1 MQKIRTCLQKTPN
14 ALFCVLGA
22 VVFLAG
28 FYFLCYRTPLNE
40 VWLPTTM
47 NNDEALYNRQVVSV
61 LTHGGPQGYFG
72 YQESTADIGRYGTW
86 GPLLIWA
93 YALPGLLFGASVNVV
108 LWCNLLLIAVGIA
121 VFARCARLN
130 YWQCI
135 ALCGALFSI
144 MLPLRSCVS
153 GASEAMHYMLA
164 LLIVGTAAALHRSGK
179 TGWLIACAAACA
191 VETIFRP
198 YALLFWVFPLT
209 AVWQNKRRRAACL
222 GTAAGG
228 FAVSLF
234 AMAKLA
240 APYFSDGGMD
250 FDGIRLLLQ
259 LHPVAAVRYECARA
273 AALLHAAWRD
283 DILPTLHG
291 ETTYIG
297 GGCVTFLAVVLVAV
311 VCLVW
316 DKHKGRPLVLKGCAL
331 FCSAVIALVL
341 LFMFT
346 YLPFFK
352 MVEFSFFKM
361 KYIGRRTFVG
371 LQNYISVFT
380 RKDCFHALSLSLYYM
395 VGSVVQMALA
405 LLFATILS
413 FKGKGSKFFRG
424 ALSFP
429 CLICGISVGFI
440 FKFFFTHGFVLD
452 TLLSWVGFNVDKLP
466 FWLRDESINNV
477 VLVACSIWKYIGQNI
492 VMFIGAIASVDPVLY
507 EAAEIDGANAWH
519 RFKDIILPS
528 ISTIVVL
535 NLIISVS
542 GALSAFEMP
551 YVVTG
556 GGFNTVVTVQQGT
569 AIDAPVAK
577 IGDVVMDKI
586 AHTDQ
591 KVGLA
596 SAMAVVLLL
605 LIVIV
610 TYAQKAVEKWLEN
623 RSSGVTK

>member
-1 MQKIRTCLQKTPN
+1 MKKPMQKIRTCLQKTPN
-14 ALFCVLGA
+14 ALLCALGA

-61 LTHGGPQGYFG
+61 LIHGGPQGYFG

-164 LLIVGTAAALHRSGK
+164 LLIV
-179 TGWLIACAAACA
+179 
-191 VETIFRP
+191 
-198 YALLFWVFPLT
+198 
-209 AVWQNKRRRAACL
+209 

-341 LFMFT
+341 LFM
-346 YLPFFK
+346 YNIDPRHMMLLAILLLGAVV
-352 MVEFSFFKM
+352 VEDAAPAA
-361 KYIGRRTFVG
+361 V
-371 LQNYISVFT
+371 
-380 RKDCFHALSLSLYYM
+380 
-395 VGSVVQMALA
+395 
-405 LLFATILS
+405 
-413 FKGKGSKFFRG
+413 
-424 ALSFP
+424 
-429 CLICGISVGFI
+429 
-440 FKFFFTHGFVLD
+440 
-452 TLLSWVGFNVDKLP
+452 
-466 FWLRDESINNV
+466 WL
-477 VLVACSIWKYIGQNI
+477 
-492 VMFIGAIASVDPVLY
+492 PVL
-507 EAAEIDGANAWH
+507 
-519 RFKDIILPS
+519 
-528 ISTIVVL
+528 
-535 NLIISVS
+535 
-542 GALSAFEMP
+542 
-551 YVVTG
+551 
-556 GGFNTVVTVQQGT
+556 
-569 AIDAPVAK
+569 
-577 IGDVVMDKI
+577 
-586 AHTDQ
+586 
-591 KVGLA
+591 
-596 SAMAVVLLL
+596 VVLLL
-605 LIVIV
+605 PMNFQRGSLPEKNAEMAAQMQTVEAALTASVQDAGADPWDHTLAYAYDDGVFHGYLYAVPAGMGIEFDKNSYLWDEENPISSRYVMCGHDTRVAARLLAENWQQVVSTEDLVI
-610 TYAQKAVEKWLEN
+610 YK
-623 RSSGVTK
+623 RP

>member
-1 MQKIRTCLQKTPN
+1 MKKPMQKIRTCLQKTPN
-14 ALFCVLGA
+14 ALLCALGA

-93 YALPGLLFGASVNVV
+93 YALPGLLFGAGVNVV

-198 YALLFWVFPLT
+198 YALLFWVFLLT

-259 LHPVAAVRYECARA
+259 LHPVAAARYECARA

-341 LFMFT
+341 LFM
-346 YLPFFK
+346 YNIDPRHMMLLAILLLGAVV
-352 MVEFSFFKM
+352 VEDAAPAA
-361 KYIGRRTFVG
+361 V
-371 LQNYISVFT
+371 
-380 RKDCFHALSLSLYYM
+380 
-395 VGSVVQMALA
+395 
-405 LLFATILS
+405 
-413 FKGKGSKFFRG
+413 
-424 ALSFP
+424 
-429 CLICGISVGFI
+429 
-440 FKFFFTHGFVLD
+440 
-452 TLLSWVGFNVDKLP
+452 
-466 FWLRDESINNV
+466 WL
-477 VLVACSIWKYIGQNI
+477 
-492 VMFIGAIASVDPVLY
+492 PVL
-507 EAAEIDGANAWH
+507 
-519 RFKDIILPS
+519 
-528 ISTIVVL
+528 
-535 NLIISVS
+535 
-542 GALSAFEMP
+542 
-551 YVVTG
+551 
-556 GGFNTVVTVQQGT
+556 
-569 AIDAPVAK
+569 
-577 IGDVVMDKI
+577 
-586 AHTDQ
+586 
-591 KVGLA
+591 
-596 SAMAVVLLL
+596 VVLLL
-605 LIVIV
+605 PMNFQRGSLPEKNAEMATQMQSVEAALTASVQDAGADPWDHTLAYAYDDGVFHGYLYAVSAGMGIEFDKNSYLWDEENPIYSRYVMCGHDTRVAARLLAENWQQVVSTEDLVI
-610 TYAQKAVEKWLEN
+610 YK
-623 RSSGVTK
+623 RP

>member
-1 MQKIRTCLQKTPN
+1 MASSATVSAPKKRKSFSEYFHSMRGQQLIVTL
-14 ALFCVLGA
+14 
-22 VVFLAG
+22 VFL
-28 FYFLCYRTPLNE
+28 FVP
-40 VWLPTTM
+40 
-47 NNDEALYNRQVVSV
+47 
-61 LTHGGPQGYFG
+61 
-72 YQESTADIGRYGTW
+72 
-86 GPLLIWA
+86 
-93 YALPGLLFGASVNVV
+93 
-108 LWCNLLLIAVGIA
+108 
-121 VFARCARLN
+121 
-130 YWQCI
+130 
-135 ALCGALFSI
+135 
-144 MLPLRSCVS
+144 
-153 GASEAMHYMLA
+153 
-164 LLIVGTAAALHRSGK
+164 
-179 TGWLIACAAACA
+179 
-191 VETIFRP
+191 
-198 YALLFWVFPLT
+198 
-209 AVWQNKRRRAACL
+209 
-222 GTAAGG
+222 
-228 FAVSLF
+228 
-234 AMAKLA
+234 
-240 APYFSDGGMD
+240 
-250 FDGIRLLLQ
+250 
-259 LHPVAAVRYECARA
+259 
-273 AALLHAAWRD
+273 
-283 DILPTLHG
+283 
-291 ETTYIG
+291 
-297 GGCVTFLAVVLVAV
+297 
-311 VCLVW
+311 
-316 DKHKGRPLVLKGCAL
+316 
-331 FCSAVIALVL
+331 LVL

-413 FKGKGSKFFRG
+413 FKCKGS
-424 ALSFP
+424 
-429 CLICGISVGFI
+429 
-440 FKFFFTHGFVLD
+440 KFFFTHGFVLD

-556 GGFNTVVTVQQGT
+556 GGFNTSTYF
-569 AIDAPVAK
+569 
-577 IGDVVMDKI
+577 VVMDKI

-610 TYAQKAVEKWLEN
+610 TYAQKAVERNQNEAHPHQYLQVCAADLC
-623 RSSGVTK
+623 RFRGTGAHRVLYLHRL

>member
-1 MQKIRTCLQKTPN
+1 MASSATVSAPKKRKSFSEYFHSMRGQQLIVTL
-14 ALFCVLGA
+14 
-22 VVFLAG
+22 VFL
-28 FYFLCYRTPLNE
+28 FVP
-40 VWLPTTM
+40 
-47 NNDEALYNRQVVSV
+47 
-61 LTHGGPQGYFG
+61 
-72 YQESTADIGRYGTW
+72 
-86 GPLLIWA
+86 
-93 YALPGLLFGASVNVV
+93 
-108 LWCNLLLIAVGIA
+108 
-121 VFARCARLN
+121 
-130 YWQCI
+130 
-135 ALCGALFSI
+135 
-144 MLPLRSCVS
+144 
-153 GASEAMHYMLA
+153 
-164 LLIVGTAAALHRSGK
+164 
-179 TGWLIACAAACA
+179 
-191 VETIFRP
+191 
-198 YALLFWVFPLT
+198 
-209 AVWQNKRRRAACL
+209 
-222 GTAAGG
+222 
-228 FAVSLF
+228 
-234 AMAKLA
+234 
-240 APYFSDGGMD
+240 
-250 FDGIRLLLQ
+250 
-259 LHPVAAVRYECARA
+259 
-273 AALLHAAWRD
+273 
-283 DILPTLHG
+283 
-291 ETTYIG
+291 
-297 GGCVTFLAVVLVAV
+297 
-311 VCLVW
+311 
-316 DKHKGRPLVLKGCAL
+316 
-331 FCSAVIALVL
+331 LVL

-395 VGSVVQMALA
+395 AGSVVQMALA

-413 FKGKGSKFFRG
+413 FKCKGSKFFRG
-424 ALSFP
+424 ALYFP
-429 CLICGISVGFI
+429 CLICGIS
-440 FKFFFTHGFVLD
+440 
-452 TLLSWVGFNVDKLP
+452 VGFNVDKLP
-466 FWLRDESINNV
+466 FWLRDESINNI

-556 GGFNTVVTVQQGT
+556 GGFNTSTYF
-569 AIDAPVAK
+569 
-577 IGDVVMDKI
+577 VVMDKI

-623 RSSGVTK
+623 RSSGAIK

>member
-1 MQKIRTCLQKTPN
+1 MASSATVSAPKKRKSFSEYFHSMRGQQLIVTL
-14 ALFCVLGA
+14 
-22 VVFLAG
+22 VFL
-28 FYFLCYRTPLNE
+28 FVP
-40 VWLPTTM
+40 
-47 NNDEALYNRQVVSV
+47 
-61 LTHGGPQGYFG
+61 
-72 YQESTADIGRYGTW
+72 
-86 GPLLIWA
+86 
-93 YALPGLLFGASVNVV
+93 
-108 LWCNLLLIAVGIA
+108 
-121 VFARCARLN
+121 
-130 YWQCI
+130 
-135 ALCGALFSI
+135 
-144 MLPLRSCVS
+144 
-153 GASEAMHYMLA
+153 
-164 LLIVGTAAALHRSGK
+164 
-179 TGWLIACAAACA
+179 
-191 VETIFRP
+191 
-198 YALLFWVFPLT
+198 
-209 AVWQNKRRRAACL
+209 
-222 GTAAGG
+222 
-228 FAVSLF
+228 
-234 AMAKLA
+234 
-240 APYFSDGGMD
+240 
-250 FDGIRLLLQ
+250 
-259 LHPVAAVRYECARA
+259 
-273 AALLHAAWRD
+273 
-283 DILPTLHG
+283 
-291 ETTYIG
+291 
-297 GGCVTFLAVVLVAV
+297 
-311 VCLVW
+311 
-316 DKHKGRPLVLKGCAL
+316 
-331 FCSAVIALVL
+331 LVL

-371 LQNYISVFT
+371 LQNYISVF
-380 RKDCFHALSLSLYYM
+380 FFLGNNYEPF
-395 VGSVVQMALA
+395 ALA

-413 FKGKGSKFFRG
+413 FKCKGSKFFRG
-424 ALSFP
+424 ALYFP

-556 GGFNTVVTVQQGT
+556 GGFNTSTYF
-569 AIDAPVAK
+569 
-577 IGDVVMDKI
+577 VVMDKI

>member
-1 MQKIRTCLQKTPN
+1 MQKIRTCLQRTPN
-14 ALFCVLGA
+14 ALLCALGA

-40 VWLPTTM
+40 IWLPTTM

-121 VFARCARLN
+121 VFARSARLN

-179 TGWLIACAAACA
+179 TGWLVACAAACA

-259 LHPVAAVRYECARA
+259 LHPVAAVRYELARA
-273 AALLHAAWRD
+273 AALLRAAWQD

-297 GGCVTFLAVVLVAV
+297 GGCVTFLVVVLVAV
-311 VCLVW
+311 ACLVW

-331 FCSAVIALVL
+331 FCSAAIALVL
-341 LFMFT
+341 LFM
-346 YLPFFK
+346 YNIDPRHMMLLPMNFQR
-352 MVEFSFFKM
+352 
-361 KYIGRRTFVG
+361 G
-371 LQNYISVFT
+371 
-380 RKDCFHALSLSLYYM
+380 SLPEKNAEM
-395 VGSVVQMALA
+395 AAQME
-405 LLFATILS
+405 T
-413 FKGKGSKFFRG
+413 
-424 ALSFP
+424 
-429 CLICGISVGFI
+429 V
-440 FKFFFTHGFVLD
+440 
-452 TLLSWVGFNVDKLP
+452 
-466 FWLRDESINNV
+466 
-477 VLVACSIWKYIGQNI
+477 
-492 VMFIGAIASVDPVLY
+492 
-507 EAAEIDGANAWH
+507 EAALTADVQDAGADPWDHTLAYAYDDGVFHGYLYAVPAGMGIEFDKNSYLW
-519 RFKDIILPS
+519 DEENP
-528 ISTIVVL
+528 ISSRYVMCGHDTRVAARLLAEDWQQVVSTEDL
-535 NLIISVS
+535 
-542 GALSAFEMP
+542 
-551 YVVTG
+551 
-556 GGFNTVVTVQQGT
+556 
-569 AIDAPVAK
+569 
-577 IGDVVMDKI
+577 
-586 AHTDQ
+586 
-591 KVGLA
+591 
-596 SAMAVVLLL
+596 
-605 LIVIV
+605 VI
-610 TYAQKAVEKWLEN
+610 YK
-623 RSSGVTK
+623 RP